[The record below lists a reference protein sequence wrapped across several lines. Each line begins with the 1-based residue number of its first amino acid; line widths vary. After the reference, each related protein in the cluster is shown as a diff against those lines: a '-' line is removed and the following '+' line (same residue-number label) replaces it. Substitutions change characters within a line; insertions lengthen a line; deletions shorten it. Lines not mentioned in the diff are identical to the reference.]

1 MQGILELELVPPVC
15 LYPKGIVLTP
25 EYPSAHVF
33 GLHYEH
39 AVARDDHM
47 IDLRRASSGPYR
59 YVIYINVIGRPQKE
73 LLRNDG
79 LEFAEPARELQTR
92 RHFDRHFLY
101 ARPIRSA
108 RLDDYRSSRRRAIS
122 AVW

>member
-1 MQGILELELVPPVC
+1 MQGILKLELVPPVC

-39 AVARDDHM
+39 AVARDDDM
-47 IDLRRASSGPYR
+47 IDLRRASTGPYR

-79 LEFAEPARELQTR
+79 LEFAEPRETAMPPGCAT
-92 RHFDRHFLY
+92 DW
-101 ARPIRSA
+101 
-108 RLDDYRSSRRRAIS
+108 RRAAMLTPS
-122 AVW
+122 P